1 MAQKKP
7 RTPTPPRPVQ
17 APKHRPGAPRQRPQL
32 DVDRRTLGL
41 GAAVVAAL
49 AIAIGLAVA
58 LSGGSSGSNP
68 PPTIAW
74 SSLPGLQT
82 GPPPWGPDL
91 QTLAGRVPLL
101 GLHQLSA
108 EGTVLHIHQHL
119 DLWVNGTK
127 VDLPA
132 NVGIDDNT
140 FITEVHVHPGEP
152 GVIHVE
158 SPVQKTFYLGQVFG
172 EWGVRLTA
180 NCVGRYCGTLHWW
193 VNGKPQS
200 GNPADL
206 KLASHEEIA
215 IALGKPPAHVPS
227 TYPWAAKGL

>member
-1 MAQKKP
+1 MAKKKP

-17 APKHRPGAPRQRPQL
+17 APTHRPGAPRQRPAI
-32 DVDRRTLGL
+32 DVDRRTLAW

-49 AIAIGLAVA
+49 ALAIGLSVA
-58 LSGGSSGSNP
+58 LSGSSSAGNP
-68 PPTIAW
+68 APTIAW

-108 EGTVLHIHQHL
+108 EGSVLHIHQHL

-127 VDLPA
+127 VEVPA
-132 NVGIDDNT
+132 NLGIDDNT
-140 FITEVHVHPGEP
+140 FITEVHVHPGEAD
-152 GVIHVE
+152 VIHVE
-158 SPVQKTFYLGQVFG
+158 SPVQQNFYLGQVFG
-172 EWGVRLTA
+172 EWGVRLTSS
-180 NCVGRYCGTLHWW
+180 CVGRYCGALHWW
-193 VNGKPQS
+193 VNGVEQH

-206 KLASHEEIA
+206 KLASHQEIA
-215 IALGKPPAHVPS
+215 IALGKAPAQVPS
-227 TYPWAAKGL
+227 TYPFAAHGL